1 VAHRTIRFSVVE
13 SALGALL
20 VAATERGVC
29 NVRLGSE
36 PAALEAGLRA
46 EFPFAAVER
55 DDAGLAEWTRALARL
70 AAGRPAGLEIPLDVP
85 ASRFRRR
92 VFEALQA
99 IPRGETRTYAQVARA
114 VGRPAGARAVGQACA
129 GNPVALVIPCH
140 RVVPAE
146 GGVGGYRWGSERK
159 GALLAR
165 EAGAGRAL
173 ASPCRAA
180 AAPR

>member
-1 VAHRTIRFSVVE
+1 MAHRTIRFSVVE

-29 NVRLGSE
+29 NVRLGAE

-55 DDAGLAEWTRALARL
+55 DDAGLAEWTRALARV
-70 AAGRPAGLEIPLDVP
+70 AAGRPAGFAIPLDVP

-114 VGRPAGARAVGQACA
+114 VGRPAAARAVGQACA
-129 GNPVALVIPCH
+129 ANPAALLVPCH
-140 RVVPAE
+140 RVVPAS
-146 GGVGGYRWGSERK
+146 GGVGGYRWGRERK

-165 EAGAGRAL
+165 EAEAPLEL
-173 ASPCRAA
+173 ATPCRAA